1 MAKTVKNRQDVR
13 PRARNGTNGC
23 RRRREA
29 ETDEKGSARGRNST
43 KRLKTAPGARGGW
56 ERPPKGADGQGPGT
70 TKETCLGG
78 WERLKK
84 TVKKRHREAEVARPA
99 AKGTERHKRAKTGP
113 GVADGPAVPRRPQ
126 TRAQVHQTA
135 QTGADDDGR
144 PRRVKTA
151 PRVGETAQNG

>member
-23 RRRREA
+23 EEA

-70 TKETCLGG
+70 TKETC
-78 WERLKK
+78 
-84 TVKKRHREAEVARPA
+84 
-99 AKGTERHKRAKTGP
+99 
-113 GVADGPAVPRRPQ
+113 
-126 TRAQVHQTA
+126 
-135 QTGADDDGR
+135 
-144 PRRVKTA
+144 
-151 PRVGETAQNG
+151 